1 MATHP
6 ADPQLLF
13 TCTNLGQVFR
23 STDGG
28 TSWSRLP
35 REFGEIRTLHWRPA
49 AEATKQAAH
58 ATWSYT

>member
-6 ADPQLLF
+6 ADPLLLF

-49 AEATKQAAH
+49 AGAAQQAEH